1 MDAFDAIKQTY
12 STSQMVMTSFLSDL
26 SDEELL
32 TRPCKGC
39 NHIAWQL
46 GHLIVS
52 EGSLLDS
59 VAPGHSIS
67 LPEGFAENHSRE
79 NVASDD
85 ASQFLTKDQYLDLFG
100 KCKEAT
106 FAALDAMS
114 DEDLDKP
121 APEHLAKM
129 FPTVG
134 SILVL
139 VSTHVMMHVGQIVP
153 VRRSLEK
160 PVVI

>member
-1 MDAFDAIKQTY
+1 MNAFDILKQTY
-12 STSQMVMTSFLSDL
+12 STSQMVLTSYVSDL
-26 SDEELL
+26 TGAELL
-32 TRPCKGC
+32 TRPGEGC

-59 VAPGHSIS
+59 IIPGHSIT

-85 ASQFLTKDQYLDLFG
+85 ASQFATTEEYLALFAQL
-100 KCKEAT
+100 KEAT
-106 FAALDAMS
+106 FAAIDSLS
-114 DEDLDKP
+114 VEDLDKP

-129 FPTVG
+129 FPTLG

-139 VSTHVMMHVGQIVP
+139 VTTHPMMHVGQVVP
-153 VRRSLEK
+153 VRRKLGK
-160 PVVI
+160 PIVI